1 MMQMGPAADVA
12 LLTGAITAANEV
24 LFAPLAGNK
33 VSFNWRLIPA
43 TGIFAFLMD
52 GLERLNPTIAL
63 GVSVAALITAVFL
76 PLGTAGSP
84 VENAS
89 KALGYG

>member
-1 MMQMGPAADVA
+1 MGPAADIA
-12 LLTGAITAANEV
+12 LLTGGITAANEV
-24 LFAPLAGNK
+24 LFAPLAGK
-33 VSFNWRLIPA
+33 GVQFNWRLIPA

-52 GLERLNPTIAL
+52 GLERLNPQIAL
-63 GVSVAALITAVFL
+63 GVSVAALITALFF
-76 PLGTAGSP
+76 PLGKAGSP

>member
-1 MMQMGPAADVA
+1 MLV
-12 LLTGAITAANEV
+12 TGGITAANEV
-24 LFAPLAGNK
+24 LFAPLAGHK
-33 VSFNWRLIPA
+33 TSFNWRLIPA
-43 TGIFAFLMD
+43 TGLLAFMVN
-52 GLERLNPTIAL
+52 GLEKLSPQVAL
-63 GVSVAALITAVFL
+63 GIAVSALITSLFF